1 MPPMKKKISI
11 SRALSKMGIA
21 SRTVAS
27 DLIKG
32 GKVAIQGRMIRDP
45 EYQVEFP
52 VQNLLVDNRSVEETE
67 KLYYMIHK
75 PKGVVTTRSDE
86 KGRKTIYDLFPPETP
101 WIFPVG
107 RLDKESSGLLLLTND
122 TAWGN
127 RILSPEDKIPKT
139 YHVKINRQVKDEDIQ
154 KIKNGLTLPNDLSYL
169 PVKIDKIREN
179 KKTCWL
185 EMVLVEGKNRQ
196 IRKTFEHLN
205 YRVEALV
212 RIQVGKLQLGKLKPG
227 EIVPILPGEI

>member
-1 MPPMKKKISI
+1 MRKKISI
-11 SRALSKMGIA
+11 SKALSKMGIS
-21 SRTVAS
+21 SRMVAS
-27 DLIKG
+27 DLIRSGRVSIG
-32 GKVAIQGRMIRDP
+32 GKMIRDP

-52 VQNLLVDNRSVEETE
+52 VQNLLVDKRPVEEAE

-75 PKGVVTTRSDE
+75 PKGVVTTRRDE
-86 KGRKTIYDLFPPETP
+86 KGRKTIYDLLPLETP
-101 WIFPVG
+101 WVFPVG

-127 RILSPEDKIPKT
+127 RILSPGGKIPKI
-139 YHVKINRQVKDEDIQ
+139 YHVKINRHIKDEDLQ
-154 KIKNGLTLPNDLSYL
+154 KIKNGLTLSDDLSYL

-196 IRKTFEHLN
+196 IRKTLEHLN
-205 YRVEALV
+205 YRVETLV

-227 EIVPILPGEI
+227 EIRAILPGEI

>member
-1 MPPMKKKISI
+1 
-11 SRALSKMGIA
+11 MGIS

-32 GKVAIQGRMIRDP
+32 GKITIGGKMIRDP

-52 VQNLLVDNRSVEETE
+52 VQNLLVGGQPVGEVE
-67 KLYYMIHK
+67 KRYFMMHK

-86 KGRKTIYDLFPPETP
+86 KGRKTIYDLLPPEIP
-101 WIFPVG
+101 WVFPVG

-127 RILSPEDKIPKT
+127 RILSPADKIPKT
-139 YHVKINRQVKDEDIQ
+139 YHVKINRQIREEDLQ
-154 KIKNGLTLPNDLSYL
+154 KIKNGLKVSDDLAYL

-179 KKTCWL
+179 EKTCWL

-196 IRKTFEHLN
+196 IRKTLEHLN
-205 YRVEALV
+205 YRVENLV
-212 RIQVGKLQLGKLKPG
+212 RIRIGKLALKELKPG
-227 EIVPILPGEI
+227 EIRPILPGEV